1 MEGISSFLPG
11 LLREIVSNDET
22 TLIFLD
28 ELWPRIV
35 GKNLSLQCRPVR
47 LKQKRLVIAVSNE
60 VWKDELVGMRQML
73 IQTINQFWNVQLIE
87 ELKFEDHFL
96 ERDSAIE

>member
-22 TLIFLD
+22 ILIFLD
-28 ELWPRIV
+28 ELWPQIV
-35 GKNLSLQCRPVR
+35 GNNLSLKCRPVR
-47 LKQKRLVIAVSNE
+47 LTKKRLVIAVSNE

-73 IQTINQFWNVQLIE
+73 IQTINQFWNVHLIE

>member
-1 MEGISSFLPG
+1 VEGISSFLPG

-22 TLIFLD
+22 ILIFLD
-28 ELWPRIV
+28 ELWPQIV
-35 GKNLSLQCRPVR
+35 GNNLSLKCRPVR
-47 LKQKRLVIAVSNE
+47 LTKKRLVIAVSNE

-73 IQTINQFWNVQLIE
+73 IQTINQFWNVHLIE